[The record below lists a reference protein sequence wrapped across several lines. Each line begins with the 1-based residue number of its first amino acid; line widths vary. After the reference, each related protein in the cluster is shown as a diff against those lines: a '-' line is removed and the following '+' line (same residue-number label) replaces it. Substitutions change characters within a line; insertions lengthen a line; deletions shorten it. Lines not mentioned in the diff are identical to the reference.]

1 VRPSQNIFPLFF
13 SDVSSAHITQQKI
26 PAQKIGPQLMPQP
39 PVPPSPASQAHT
51 APSSAAKSRTPQP
64 TRLVNGHTSGAG
76 KPFAP
81 TTQPQLALTSP
92 WELWVARAAFA
103 LAIGGICYAIAPLG
117 RGAAAA
123 GAGFLIAL
131 VVLIA
136 ELRLRHASLSGL
148 IGTVIGSLAGMF
160 AALLLT
166 LIISGTPQSPATKY
180 FLEITALLT
189 LTYLGAACGFHCGC
203 KWNWSR
209 DNAADATGA
218 TAVPASTK
226 LLDTSVLI
234 DGRIAEICQANFL
247 DGVLVVPQF
256 VLHEL
261 QLVADSSDPLKR
273 QRGRRGLEVLQR
285 IQKMPMVEV
294 RVVDDDFPNTADV
307 DHKLIELARISGAK
321 IVTNDFNLNKVATV
335 QGFCVL
341 NVNELANALKPAVL
355 PGETMHVLIQREGKE
370 ALQGVAY
377 LNDGTMVV
385 VDGARRL
392 INKTIDIIVT
402 SVHQTTAGKMIFGRV
417 DERPDSNGSSAPL
430 ARAAAAGRGVN
441 SSAAQPF
448 NPSSLPQ
455 AQLSTASPATNGRD
469 EEKRPVD
476 GQLDPNPQ

>member
-1 VRPSQNIFPLFF
+1 
-13 SDVSSAHITQQKI
+13 
-26 PAQKIGPQLMPQP
+26 M
-39 PVPPSPASQAHT
+39 
-51 APSSAAKSRTPQP
+51 
-64 TRLVNGHTSGAG
+64 
-76 KPFAP
+76 
-81 TTQPQLALTSP
+81 
-92 WELWVARAAFA
+92 ARAAFA

-117 RGAAAA
+117 HGAAAA

-148 IGTVIGSLAGMF
+148 IGTAIGALAGMF

-166 LIISGTPQSPATKY
+166 LIISATPQSPATKY
-180 FLEITALLT
+180 FLEITSLLA
-189 LTYLGAACGFHCGC
+189 LTYLGAVCGFHCGC
-203 KWNWSR
+203 KWNLSR
-209 DNAADATGA
+209 DSTDESANAA
-218 TAVPASTK
+218 AVQISAK

-307 DHKLIELARISGAK
+307 DHKLIELARCTGAK

-385 VDGARRL
+385 VDGARRF

-417 DERPDSNGSSAPL
+417 DERAEANGSTAPL
-430 ARAAAAGRGVN
+430 ARAAAAGRGVT
-441 SSAAQPF
+441 SSAAQSF
-448 NPSSLPQ
+448 NANSAALPQ
-455 AQLSTASPATNGRD
+455 TPVLSSAPSAPTNARD
-469 EEKRPVD
+469 EEKPRPLD
-476 GQLDPNPQ
+476 SQLSDPDPQ